1 MKKNV
6 LKNIRSFSDPDRKRD
21 TGITAEGLGLDKS
34 QVLSELPIAQ
44 IAPNPDQP
52 RRSRSAKKFEELKN
66 SIRDRGILQPIRV
79 LKCAVGFQI
88 IAGEGRWR
96 AASELG
102 LISIPAVVV
111 ANQTPEQAY
120 IDSLTEN
127 VIREDMNALD
137 RAEALIK
144 LRENLQKVYPGRLSW
159 DELAESG
166 RTGLNRAQI
175 FNLLGLT
182 KLPDEVKESIRRGD
196 LTEKHGRALRL
207 LSKKPDLFE
216 TAHRHIL
223 EAKLSSNDAID
234 YAKGLLHDAKNRKLH
249 AYKIEYHSDAELLA
263 ALEAKVEE
271 LRSALSKRV
280 SESPDHNAAS

>member
-1 MKKNV
+1 MKKDV
-6 LKNIRSFSDPDRKRD
+6 LKNIRSFSDPERKRD

-34 QVLSELPIAQ
+34 QVLTELPIAR
-44 IAPNPDQP
+44 IEPNPDQP

-66 SIRDRGILQPIRV
+66 SIRDRGVLQPIRV
-79 LKCAVGFQI
+79 LKAGGSFQI
-88 IAGEGRWR
+88 IAGEGRWK
-96 AASELG
+96 AALELG
-102 LISIPAVVV
+102 HDTIPAVVV

-127 VIREDMNALD
+127 VVREDMNALD

-166 RTGLNRAQI
+166 RIGLNRAQI

-207 LSKKPDLFE
+207 LAKKP
-216 TAHRHIL
+216 AIL
-223 EAKLSSNDAID
+223 EAAHQHILDAKLSANDAIA
-234 YAKGLLHDAKNRKLH
+234 YAKSLLEDAKKRRPH
-249 AYKIEYHSDAELLA
+249 TYKIEYRSDGELLTI
-263 ALEAKVEE
+263 LESKVAE
-271 LRSALSKRV
+271 LRSTLHRGEPSSDDVTA
-280 SESPDHNAAS
+280 